1 MTQISALF
9 FDVGGVLL
17 SNGWDHTLRQRAT
30 EHFQLDWNEFRERH
44 DLVAYDFEIG
54 RISLDRYLECTVFYK
69 ERAFTPAAFKEFMFT
84 ASDDTAGGLEIVKR
98 LAQTGKYLLAT
109 LNNESLELNLHRIE
123 KFNLRDCFSVF
134 ISSCY
139 VGLRKPELGIYR
151 LALNLSQRKPAEC
164 VFVDD
169 RALNVERAAELG
181 LHAIQYRS
189 PAQLTAELVKLGVRG
204 DSKTTSAD

>member
-1 MTQISALF
+1 MTKISALF
-9 FDVGGVLL
+9 WDVGGVLL
-17 SNGWDHTLRQRAT
+17 SNGWDHTLREQAI
-30 EHFQLDWNEFRERH
+30 EHFQLEGNEFRERH

-69 ERAFTPAAFKEFMFT
+69 ERAFTPDAFKEFMFA
-84 ASDDTAGGLEIVKR
+84 ASDDTAGGLEMVKR
-98 LAQTGKYLLAT
+98 LAGTGKYLLAT

-123 KFNLRDCFSVF
+123 KFKLREYFSFF

-151 LALNLSQRKPAEC
+151 LALNLSQREPDEC
-164 VFVDD
+164 VFIDD

-181 LHAIQYRS
+181 LHAIRYRS
-189 PAQLTAELVKLGVRG
+189 PKQLTAALAKLGIDG
-204 DSKTTSAD
+204 DSIRA